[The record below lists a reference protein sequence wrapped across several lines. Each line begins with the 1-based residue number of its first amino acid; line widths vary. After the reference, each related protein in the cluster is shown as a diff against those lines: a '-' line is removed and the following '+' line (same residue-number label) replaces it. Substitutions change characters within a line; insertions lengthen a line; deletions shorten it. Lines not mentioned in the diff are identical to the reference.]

1 MPARPGSSRLVD
13 ATAANA
19 RVALMLAGL
28 AAVFYLA
35 MIFNHLSP

>member
-1 MPARPGSSRLVD
+1 MPNRPGPPRPAE
-13 ATAANA
+13 ATVANA

-35 MIFNHLSP
+35 MIFDHLPP